1 MAHDCPRSR
10 WCAEMDGNRT
20 GPKQAKVLLLVC
32 FLGPNHDA
40 PETREASIFGS
51 FHLLFLLLFLPLL
64 PFSRGHPS
72 LRGSTLKTHSTQTP
86 RRGWTRHRQDL
97 RSVSRL
103 PPPASALAL
112 STILG
117 FVWLLPDF
125 IFPLL
130 PPHTHVNQLFDNTA
144 IVRPSASFP
153 VPRQINPP
161 TVLCMGAC
169 SFLIRSPL
177 VFLDKTMLDCLC

>member
-20 GPKQAKVLLLVC
+20 GPKQAKALLLVC

-51 FHLLFLLLFLPLL
+51 LHLLFLLLFLPLL
-64 PFSRGHPS
+64 PFPRGHPS
-72 LRGSTLKTHSTQTP
+72 LRDSTLKTPVNSNTKTRVDSTSP
-86 RRGWTRHRQDL
+86 RSSL
-97 RSVSRL
+97 RL
-103 PPPASALAL
+103 PSPASALAL

-130 PPHTHVNQLFDNTA
+130 PPHTHVNQLFNNTA

-153 VPRQINPP
+153 VPRQINLP

-177 VFLDKTMLDCLC
+177 VFLYKTMLDCLC